1 MTNLALAAFRL
12 RVDAAFCAAIFEGV
26 GGSDADNPADKPSE
40 TNLASFRRIR
50 SWRNSSY
57 SDNFPPP
64 VLLMLLFL
72 LLLLDLMESSSSE
85 DEVELADEDDCDE
98 GGGGGGFTA
107 LTLSKKVRGGTTEKS
122 LSLSPLSL
130 SSREGGGR

>member
-1 MTNLALAAFRL
+1 MTNLALAAFLL

-64 VLLMLLFL
+64 LLLMLLFL
-72 LLLLDLMESSSSE
+72 LSLLDLMESSSSE
-85 DEVELADEDDCDE
+85 DEVELADEDDRDE
-98 GGGGGGFTA
+98 GGGRGFTA
-107 LTLSKKVRGGTTEKS
+107 LTLSMKVRGGTTEKS
-122 LSLSPLSL
+122 LSLSPPSL
-130 SSREGGGR
+130 SS